1 MFSNHVTKNFSAYC
15 NDELSAEEA
24 RRFNEH
30 VMGCAKCRAQFDDIK
45 LGVKFAEQL
54 PSFSAPENLW
64 ASFETKLG
72 TAPTRNYPGFGFG
85 TWRFQVAAVAAG
97 FLIVATLG
105 IWLLRRDQTPVP
117 VSPSWEVQ
125 RIDGTLRVG
134 ESSVANKGKMSM
146 GEWVETGRDSKAQIS
161 VASIGQVEIGP
172 YTKVRLLQTQPTEH
186 RLELARGKMS
196 ARIWAPPR
204 LFFVDTPSAIAAD
217 LGCAYTLEVTGSG
230 ASLLRV
236 TVGWVALQLKDRES
250 MVPAGAACETRP
262 GIGPGTP
269 YFEDA
274 APEFRASLT
283 KIDFDN
289 DSASKN
295 SALDVM
301 LSHTRKRDTLTL
313 WHLLGRVNETER
325 GKVYDKIAS
334 FVPPPAGVTREGV
347 LSLDQKM
354 LDLWRDQVEPTWAV
368 NTTIPKEVAEAY
380 WRVKNGDTR
389 NANDLQKKLT
399 PVVP

>member
-1 MFSNHVTKNFSAYC
+1 MFSHHVTRNFSAYC
-15 NDELSAEEA
+15 NGELSVEES

-30 VMGCAKCRAQFDDIK
+30 VMACAKCRAQFDDIK

-64 ASFETKLG
+64 NNVETKLG
-72 TAPTRNYPGFGFG
+72 TAPTRDYVRLGFG

-97 FLIVATLG
+97 LLIVATLG
-105 IWLLRRDQTPVP
+105 IWLLRSRQIPVH

-125 RIDGTLRVG
+125 RLDGTLRVG
-134 ESSVANKGKMSM
+134 ESSVANKGKMSV
-146 GEWVETGRDSKAQIS
+146 GEWVETGKDSKAQIN

-172 YTKVRLLQTQPTEH
+172 DTKVRLLQTQPTEH

-204 LFFVDTPSAIAAD
+204 LFFVDTPSAVAAD
-217 LGCAYTLEVTGSG
+217 LGCAYTLEVNGSG

-236 TVGWVALQLKDRES
+236 TAGWVALNLKDRES
-250 MVPAGAACETRP
+250 MVPSGAACETRP

-289 DSASKN
+289 DSESTKT
-295 SALDVM
+295 ALDVM

-313 WHLLGRVNETER
+313 WHLFGRVDETER
-325 GKVYDKIAS
+325 GQVYDKIAS
-334 FVPPPAGVTREGV
+334 FVPPPVGVTREGI

-354 LDLWRDQVEPTWAV
+354 LDLWRVQVEPTWAV

-380 WRVKNGDTR
+380 WRVKNGAARKAD
-389 NANDLQKKLT
+389 DLQKKLT

>member
-1 MFSNHVTKNFSAYC
+1 MFSNHVTRNFSAYC
-15 NDELSAEEA
+15 NGELSAEES

-30 VMGCAKCRAQFDDIK
+30 VMACAKCRAQFDDIK

-64 ASFETKLG
+64 SNIETKLG
-72 TAPTRNYPGFGFG
+72 TAPTSDYVGFGFG

-97 FLIVATLG
+97 LLIVATLG
-105 IWLLRRDQTPVP
+105 IWLLRRDQTPVS

-134 ESSVANKGKMSM
+134 ELSVANKGEMSM
-146 GEWVETGRDSKAQIS
+146 GEWVETGKDSKAQIS

-172 YTKVRLLQTQPTEH
+172 DTKVRLLQTQPTEH
-186 RLELARGKMS
+186 RLELVRGKMS

-289 DSASKN
+289 DSASPN
-295 SALDVM
+295 TALDVL

-313 WHLLGRVNETER
+313 WHLLGRVDETER
-325 GKVYDKIAS
+325 AKVYEKIAS
-334 FVPPPAGVTREGV
+334 FVPPPAGVTREGI

-380 WRVKNGDTR
+380 WRVKNGVTR
-389 NANDLQKKLT
+389 NANDPQKKLT

>member
-1 MFSNHVTKNFSAYC
+1 MFSNHVTRNFSAYC
-15 NDELSAEEA
+15 NGELSAEES

-30 VMGCAKCRAQFDDIK
+30 VMACAKCRAQFDDIK

-64 ASFETKLG
+64 ANFETKLG
-72 TAPTRNYPGFGFG
+72 TAPPRNYPGFGFG
-85 TWRFQVAAVAAG
+85 PWRFQVAAVAAG
-97 FLIVATLG
+97 LLIVATLG
-105 IWLLRRDQTPVP
+105 IWLLRRDQTPVH

-125 RIDGTLRVG
+125 RIEGTLRVG
-134 ESSVANKGKMSM
+134 ESSVANKGKMSV
-146 GEWVETGRDSKAQIS
+146 GEWVETGNDSKAQIN

-172 YTKVRLLQTQPTEH
+172 DTKVRLLQTQPTEH
-186 RLELARGKMS
+186 RIELARGKMS

-204 LFFVDTPSAIAAD
+204 LFFVDTPSAVAAD

-274 APEFRASLT
+274 APEFRGSLT
-283 KIDFDN
+283 KIDFDK
-289 DSASKN
+289 DSASTN

-313 WHLLGRVNETER
+313 WHLLGRVDETER
-325 GKVYDKIAS
+325 RKVYDKIAS

-380 WRVKNGDTR
+380 WRVKNGVTR
-389 NANDLQKKLT
+389 NANEQQKKLT

>member
-1 MFSNHVTKNFSAYC
+1 M
-15 NDELSAEEA
+15 
-24 RRFNEH
+24 
-30 VMGCAKCRAQFDDIK
+30 
-45 LGVKFAEQL
+45 
-54 PSFSAPENLW
+54 
-64 ASFETKLG
+64 
-72 TAPTRNYPGFGFG
+72 
-85 TWRFQVAAVAAG
+85 
-97 FLIVATLG
+97 
-105 IWLLRRDQTPVP
+105 
-117 VSPSWEVQ
+117 
-125 RIDGTLRVG
+125 
-134 ESSVANKGKMSM
+134 SV
-146 GEWVETGRDSKAQIS
+146 GEWVETGKDSKAQIN

-172 YTKVRLLQTQPTEH
+172 DTKVRLLQTQLTEH
-186 RLELARGKMS
+186 RLELVRGKMS

-217 LGCAYTLEVTGSG
+217 LGCAYTLEVNGSG

-236 TVGWVALQLKDRES
+236 TVGWVALKLKDRES

-289 DSASKN
+289 DSASTN
-295 SALDVM
+295 TALDVL

-313 WHLLGRVNETER
+313 WHLLGRVDETER

-334 FVPPPAGVTREGV
+334 FVPPPAGVTREGI

-399 PVVP
+399 PLVP

>member
-1 MFSNHVTKNFSAYC
+1 MFSNHVTRNFSAYC
-15 NDELSAEEA
+15 NDELSAEESL
-24 RRFNEH
+24 RFNEH
-30 VMGCAKCRAQFDDIK
+30 VMACAKCRAQLDDIK

-64 ASFETKLG
+64 SNVETKLG
-72 TAPTRNYPGFGFG
+72 TAPTRNYLGSGFG

-97 FLIVATLG
+97 LLIVATLG
-105 IWLLRRDQTPVP
+105 IWLLRSRQTQVHD
-117 VSPSWEVQ
+117 SPSWEVQ
-125 RIDGTLRVG
+125 LIDGTLRVG
-134 ESSVANKGKMSM
+134 ESSVANKGKMRV
-146 GEWVETGRDSKAQIS
+146 GEWVETGKDSNAQIN
-161 VASIGQVEIGP
+161 VASIGRVEIGP
-172 YTKVRLLQTQPTEH
+172 DTKVRLLQTQPTEH
-186 RLELARGKMS
+186 RIELARGKMS
-196 ARIWAPPR
+196 AHIWAPPR
-204 LFFVDTPSAIAAD
+204 LFFVDTPSAVAAD
-217 LGCAYTLEVTGSG
+217 LGCAYTLEVNGSG

-289 DSASKN
+289 DSASTN

-301 LSHTRKRDTLTL
+301 LNHTRKRDTLTL
-313 WHLLGRVNETER
+313 WHLLGRVDETQR
-325 GKVYDKIAS
+325 SKVYDKIAS
-334 FVPPPAGVTREGV
+334 FVPPPAGVTRDGI

-354 LDLWRDQVEPTWAV
+354 LDLWRDKVEPTWAV
-368 NTTIPKEVAEAY
+368 NKTIPKEVAEAY
-380 WRVKNGDTR
+380 WRVKNGVSR
-389 NANDLQKKLT
+389 NANDPQKKLM

>member
-1 MFSNHVTKNFSAYC
+1 MFSNHVTRDFSAYC
-15 NDELSAEEA
+15 NGELSAEES

-30 VMGCAKCRAQFDDIK
+30 VMACAKCRAQFDDIK

-54 PSFSAPENLW
+54 HSFSAPENLW
-64 ASFETKLG
+64 SNIETKLG
-72 TAPTRNYPGFGFG
+72 TAPTSDYVGFGFG
-85 TWRFQVAAVAAG
+85 TWQFQVAAVAAG
-97 FLIVATLG
+97 LLIVATLG
-105 IWLLRRDQTPVP
+105 IWLLRRGQTPVP

-313 WHLLGRVNETER
+313 WHLLGRVDETER

-380 WRVKNGDTR
+380 WRVKNGVTR
-389 NANDLQKKLT
+389 NANEQQKKLT

>member
-1 MFSNHVTKNFSAYC
+1 MFSNHVTRNFSAYC
-15 NDELSAEEA
+15 NGELSVEES
-24 RRFNEH
+24 RQFNEH
-30 VMGCAKCRAQFDDIK
+30 VMACAKCRAQFDDVK
-45 LGVKFAEQL
+45 LGVKFAKQL

-64 ASFETKLG
+64 SNIETKLG
-72 TAPTRNYPGFGFG
+72 TAPTNDYVGFGFG
-85 TWRFQVAAVAAG
+85 TWRFQVAAVVAG
-97 FLIVATLG
+97 LLIVATLG
-105 IWLLRRDQTPVP
+105 IWLLRRGQTPTN

-125 RIDGTLRVG
+125 RLDGALRVG
-134 ESSVANKGKMSM
+134 ESSIANKGKMSV
-146 GEWVETGRDSKAQIS
+146 GEWVETGKDSKAQIN

-172 YTKVRLLQTQPTEH
+172 DTKVRLLQTQLTEH
-186 RLELARGKMS
+186 RLELVRGKMS

-217 LGCAYTLEVTGSG
+217 LGCAYTLEVNGSG

-236 TVGWVALQLKDRES
+236 TVGWVALKLKDRES

-289 DSASKN
+289 DSASTN
-295 SALDVM
+295 TALDVL

-313 WHLLGRVNETER
+313 WHLLGRVDETER

-334 FVPPPAGVTREGV
+334 FVPPPAGVTRDGI

-399 PVVP
+399 PLVP

>member
-1 MFSNHVTKNFSAYC
+1 MFSNHVTRNFSAYC
-15 NDELSAEEA
+15 NGELSAEES

-30 VMGCAKCRAQFDDIK
+30 VMACAKCRAQFDDIK

-64 ASFETKLG
+64 GNIETKLG
-72 TAPTRNYPGFGFG
+72 TAPTSDYVGFGFG

-97 FLIVATLG
+97 LLIVATLG
-105 IWLLRRDQTPVP
+105 IWLLRRDQTPVS

-134 ESSVANKGKMSM
+134 ESSIANKGKMSV
-146 GEWVETGRDSKAQIS
+146 GEWVETGEDSKAQIN

-172 YTKVRLLQTQPTEH
+172 DTKVRLLQTQPTEH
-186 RLELARGKMS
+186 RLELVRGKMS

-289 DSASKN
+289 DSASTN
-295 SALDVM
+295 TALDVL

-313 WHLLGRVNETER
+313 WHLLGRVDETER
-325 GKVYDKIAS
+325 GKVYEKIAS
-334 FVPPPAGVTREGV
+334 FVPPPAGVTREGI

-380 WRVKNGDTR
+380 WRVKNGVTK
-389 NANDLQKKLT
+389 NANTLPK
-399 PVVP
+399 

>member
-1 MFSNHVTKNFSAYC
+1 MFSNHVTRNFSAYC
-15 NDELSAEEA
+15 NGELSAEES

-30 VMGCAKCRAQFDDIK
+30 VIACAKCRAQFDDIK

-54 PSFSAPENLW
+54 HSFSAPENLW
-64 ASFETKLG
+64 SNIETKLG
-72 TAPTRNYPGFGFG
+72 TAPTSDYVGFGFG
-85 TWRFQVAAVAAG
+85 TWQFQVAAVAAG
-97 FLIVATLG
+97 LLIVATLG
-105 IWLLRRDQTPVP
+105 IWLLRRGQTPVP

-172 YTKVRLLQTQPTEH
+172 DTKVRLLQTQPTEH

-217 LGCAYTLEVTGSG
+217 LGCAYTLEVNGSG

-274 APEFRASLT
+274 APEFRGSLT

-289 DSASKN
+289 DSASTN
-295 SALDVM
+295 TALDV
-301 LSHTRKRDTLTL
+301 LLTHTRKRDTLTL

-380 WRVKNGDTR
+380 WRVKNGVTK
-389 NANDLQKKLT
+389 NANTLPK
-399 PVVP
+399 

>member
-1 MFSNHVTKNFSAYC
+1 MFSNHVTRDFSAYC
-15 NDELSAEEA
+15 NGELSAEES

-30 VMGCAKCRAQFDDIK
+30 VMACAKCRAQFDDIK

-54 PSFSAPENLW
+54 HSFSAPENLW
-64 ASFETKLG
+64 SNIETKLG
-72 TAPTRNYPGFGFG
+72 TAPTSDYVGFGFG
-85 TWRFQVAAVAAG
+85 TWQFQVAAVAAG
-97 FLIVATLG
+97 LLIVATLG
-105 IWLLRRDQTPVP
+105 IWLLRRGQTPVP

-146 GEWVETGRDSKAQIS
+146 GEWVETGKDSKAQIS

-172 YTKVRLLQTQPTEH
+172 DTKVRLLQTQPTEH

-217 LGCAYTLEVTGSG
+217 LGCAYTLEVNGSG

-289 DSASKN
+289 DSASTN
-295 SALDVM
+295 TALDV
-301 LSHTRKRDTLTL
+301 LLTHTRKRDTLTL

-380 WRVKNGDTR
+380 WRVKNGVTR
-389 NANDLQKKLT
+389 NANEQQKKLT